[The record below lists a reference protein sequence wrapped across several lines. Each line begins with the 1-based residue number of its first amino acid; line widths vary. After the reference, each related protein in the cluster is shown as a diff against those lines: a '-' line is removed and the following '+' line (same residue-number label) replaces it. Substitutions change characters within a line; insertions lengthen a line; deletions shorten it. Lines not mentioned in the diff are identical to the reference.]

1 MLEKRRYVSMNGTAT
16 TSPTRNLDHDTTTT
30 QSVLEEATLL
40 DQLRIDFQN
49 LDYWTTHGFE
59 AQLIFSLSVT
69 GKR

>member
-1 MLEKRRYVSMNGTAT
+1 MLEKRRDVSMNGTAT
-16 TSPTRNLDHDTTTT
+16 MSPTRNLDHDTTTS
-30 QSVLEEATLL
+30 QSVLEEATRL

-49 LDYWTTHGFE
+49 LDYWTTHGSE